1 LRFSSL
7 VVPLLDGLAAHTGY
21 AISILAGRVK
31 SDGEKLDIE
40 SVSLHAGV
48 TATTPPMLDFSKA
61 DPKAYAEMMRNF
73 SKFVWNASKAFIYPV
88 QTSN

>member
-1 LRFSSL
+1 
-7 VVPLLDGLAAHTGY
+7 V
-21 AISILAGRVK
+21 
-31 SDGEKLDIE
+31 
-40 SVSLHAGV
+40 GV